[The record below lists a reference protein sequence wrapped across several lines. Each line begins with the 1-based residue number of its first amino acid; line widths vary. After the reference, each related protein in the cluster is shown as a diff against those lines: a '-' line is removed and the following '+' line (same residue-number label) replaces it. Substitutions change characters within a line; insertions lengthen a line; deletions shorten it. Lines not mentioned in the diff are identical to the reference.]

1 MIKGNILKKYKK
13 AKITKIQIILLR
25 SCMICFAIILFGGLI
40 SMINYRII
48 QNSYKGEKIYQQNI
62 NTLTARN
69 IAVVP
74 GTAVSEDTPNAKCK
88 ERLDTAELLYKKKLV
103 TAILV
108 SGTKKETNVM
118 CRYLLS
124 HKIPEKCILRDAAGV
139 SSYETIT
146 RAAEKLSGKTIYF
159 CTQELYAARS
169 QFFMNRAKLNGKV
182 VCVDTMFYSH
192 PWKTFLREYFADSK
206 AILNVLIYHGNS
218 KQSTKT
224 VGFAK
229 LPSEMTTNTK
239 YHIQAQSQSVPDD
252 YRVTDSNPKDYYD
265 VEKAVEYA
273 RTYALKRNPD
283 YPAFENN
290 CTNFVSQC
298 LAAGGISMTGKE
310 TISNT
315 KRLKVSKKSTDWY
328 SVSKQD
334 SKKIKHYGTSSAF
347 INTDDFLKYFQEE
360 LGYTLSTFDN
370 TYEGKLKCYQTMAS
384 GDVVVLYD
392 SDGSIAHIGLISGMG
407 DMNAYYCANTNDRLD
422 YGVFNINSTMY
433 PRFGILHM
441 SKQ

>member
-1 MIKGNILKKYKK
+1 MIKGNILRKHKK
-13 AKITKIQIILLR
+13 AKKTKIQTILLR
-25 SCMICFAIILFGGLI
+25 SCMICFAIILFGVFV

-48 QNSYKGEKIYQQNI
+48 QNSYKGKKVYQQNI
-62 NTLTARN
+62 NTLTPRD

-74 GTAVSEDTPNAKCK
+74 GTAVSDDTPNAKCK
-88 ERLDTAELLYKKKLV
+88 ERLDTAEILYKKKLV
-103 TAILV
+103 TTILV
-108 SGTKKETNVM
+108 SGTRKETNVM
-118 CRYLLS
+118 CRYLTS
-124 HKIPEKCILRDAAGV
+124 HKIPEKYILRDAAGV

-146 RAAEKLSGKTIYF
+146 RAAEKMSGKTIYF

-206 AILNVLIYHGNS
+206 AILNVLIYHGNP

-229 LPSEMTTNTK
+229 LPSEVTTNTK
-239 YHIQAQSQSVPDD
+239 YHIQAQNQPVPAD
-252 YRVTDSNPKDYYD
+252 YQVADSNPNDHYD

-298 LAAGGISMTGKE
+298 LVAGGISMIGKE
-310 TISNT
+310 KPSDT
-315 KRLKVSKKSTDWY
+315 KRLQTVDKVP
-328 SVSKQD
+328 VFA
-334 SKKIKHYGTSSAF
+334 GTF
-347 INTDDFLKYFQEE
+347 TMNTVFL
-360 LGYTLSTFDN
+360 
-370 TYEGKLKCYQTMAS
+370 
-384 GDVVVLYD
+384 
-392 SDGSIAHIGLISGMG
+392 I
-407 DMNAYYCANTNDRLD
+407 
-422 YGVFNINSTMY
+422 
-433 PRFGILHM
+433 
-441 SKQ
+441 

>member
-25 SCMICFAIILFGGLI
+25 SCMICFAIILFGVLI

-206 AILNVLIYHGNS
+206 AILNVLIYHGNP

-334 SKKIKHYGTSSAF
+334 SKKIKHY
-347 INTDDFLKYFQEE
+347 
-360 LGYTLSTFDN
+360 
-370 TYEGKLKCYQTMAS
+370 
-384 GDVVVLYD
+384 
-392 SDGSIAHIGLISGMG
+392 
-407 DMNAYYCANTNDRLD
+407 
-422 YGVFNINSTMY
+422 
-433 PRFGILHM
+433 
-441 SKQ
+441 

>member
-1 MIKGNILKKYKK
+1 MK
-13 AKITKIQIILLR
+13 TTTTQTILLR
-25 SCMICFAIILFGGLI
+25 SCMICFAIILCGALV
-40 SMINYRII
+40 SLINYGII
-48 QNSYKGEKIYQQNI
+48 QNSCKGEKIYRQNI
-62 NTLTARN
+62 DTLTFRD
-69 IAVVP
+69 IAIVP
-74 GTAVSEDTPNAKCK
+74 GTAVSENTPNAKCK
-88 ERLDTAELLYKKKLV
+88 ERLDTAEILYKKKLV
-103 TAILV
+103 TTILV
-108 SGTKKETNVM
+108 SGTRKETNVM
-118 CRYLLS
+118 CRYLIS

-146 RAAEKLSGKTIYF
+146 RAAEKLSGKTIYI
-159 CTQELYAARS
+159 CTQELYAARV
-169 QFFMNRAKLNGKV
+169 QFFMNHARLNGKV
-182 VCVDTMFYSH
+182 VCVDTMFYEH
-192 PWKTFLREYFADSK
+192 PWKTFWREYFADSK
-206 AILNVLIYHGNS
+206 AILNVLIYHGNP
-218 KQSTKT
+218 KQSIKT

-252 YRVTDSNPKDYYD
+252 YRVTDSNPKDHYD

-334 SKKIKHYGTSSAF
+334 SKKMKHYGTSSAF
-347 INTDDFLKYFQEE
+347 INIDDFLKYFQEE
-360 LGYTLSTFDN
+360 LGYSLSTFDN
-370 TYEGKLKCYQTMAS
+370 TYEGKLKCYQTMTS
-384 GDVVVLYD
+384 GDVLVLYD

-422 YGVFNINSTMY
+422 YGVFNISSTMY

-441 SKQ
+441 SKK